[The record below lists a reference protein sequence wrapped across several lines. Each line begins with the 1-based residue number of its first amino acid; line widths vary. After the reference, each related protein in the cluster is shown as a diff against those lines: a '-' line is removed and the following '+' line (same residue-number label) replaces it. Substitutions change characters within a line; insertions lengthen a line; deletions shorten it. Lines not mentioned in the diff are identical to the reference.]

1 MYNRKRFE
9 NKHVMITG
17 AARGI
22 GFEIAK
28 QFYSE
33 GAILSL
39 LDVNADNLRLVKE
52 NFGENDGRVYLYNTD
67 ISVQAEVEHVVDQA
81 ERIKPIDIL
90 INNAGIA
97 EETPFL
103 RITAKQWKNIIDVN
117 LTGMFYV
124 SQAVCKNMASR
135 KEGVVV
141 NMGSKNAV
149 DGELGYAHYN
159 ASKAGV
165 LMLTKT
171 MALELAHLGIRVNA
185 VCPGYILTPMS
196 AEIDSPAFTADFVN
210 RYIPLNRPGK
220 VADIAPIFLFLA
232 SDESSFITGQII
244 IADGGQLT
252 GQKPGADLILKYGL

>member
-1 MYNRKRFE
+1 MYNRNRFE
-9 NKHVMITG
+9 DKHVMITG

-33 GAILSL
+33 GAIISL
-39 LDVNADNLRLVKE
+39 LDINEDNLRLAAELLDK
-52 NFGENDGRVYLYNTD
+52 NSRRIYTYNTD
-67 ISVQAEVEHVVDQA
+67 ISVQAEVENVISLA
-81 ERIKPIDIL
+81 ERIQPIDVL
-90 INNAGIA
+90 VNNAGIA

-103 RITAKQWKNIIDVN
+103 HISAKQWRNLLDVN

-141 NMGSKNAV
+141 NMGSKNAL
-149 DGELGYAHYN
+149 DGEFGYAHYN

-185 VCPGYILTPMS
+185 VCPGYIQTPMS
-196 AEIDSPAFTADFVN
+196 AEIDSPEFTKDFVN

-220 VADIAPIFLFLA
+220 VAEIAPIFLFLA